1 MNFRKKGTKRELI
14 SQVPSYN
21 VSIEKDLLKTCL
33 SWVFFYA
40 FLINLKEAIYMLLEE
55 YTLENTKI
63 KFYDDYIVEN
73 ISNQK
78 EYIDNV
84 IINLIRKIN
93 TSLL

>member
-1 MNFRKKGTKRELI
+1 MLI
-14 SQVPSYN
+14 
-21 VSIEKDLLKTCL
+21 
-33 SWVFFYA
+33 
-40 FLINLKEAIYMLLEE
+40 EE

-73 ISNQK
+73 ITIQK

-93 TSLL
+93 SSLL